1 MNMNFVMRPNM
12 VLLDIFVNIIL
23 IAITSIGIEA
33 YNTKE
38 NEKFKQQRGSNFT
51 FLVLVL
57 VYAIFRLLI
66 VGGAFA
72 YQNMARSKIV

>member
-1 MNMNFVMRPNM
+1 MRAELVFV
-12 VLLDIFVNIIL
+12 DIIVNIII

-38 NEKFKQQRGSNFT
+38 NEKFKKEKMSNFT

-57 VYAIFRLLI
+57 VYAIFRFLI
-66 VGGAFA
+66 VTLGLIYVNYGKSLLKF
-72 YQNMARSKIV
+72 

>member
-1 MNMNFVMRPNM
+1 MRGEL
-12 VLLDIFVNIIL
+12 VLLDIIVSVIL

-38 NEKFKQQRGSNFT
+38 NEQFKKQKMSNFT

-66 VGGAFA
+66 VSSGFLYMNYG
-72 YQNMARSKIV
+72 RSLLKL